1 MDWQYQDDG
10 LAHGHRYSYTVAVES
25 AAGNPGAESTSYVI
39 HIDSEAPSQTIQIT
53 AIIDNKDPVT
63 GVIANG
69 GVTNDD
75 TPEIKGSL
83 SAILGAGETVVVYRN
98 GIEVGTATVTGT
110 NWSFTDASLGS
121 GESYSYSAEVR
132 DLAGNV
138 SDLSNLYSITT
149 NFDGASQTTQIL
161 RIVDNVD
168 PVTGV
173 VPNNGASNDTTP
185 TLEGSIGSALNAGD
199 VVVIKR
205 DGVEIGTATV
215 TGTSWSFTDQLLA
228 DGSYTYTAVVRNNV
242 GVEGAASGDYTIT
255 LDTQAPTASSSIII
269 SYTDNVA
276 PQEGEFASGSV
287 TNDTSPSLNIIVT
300 GSLAIGEVV
309 AVYRDGVKIGYADL
323 IGGDQYQFTDSAL
336 KDGRSYDYTTRVEDA
351 AGNLGAQSDVFTVI
365 IDTTAP
371 NVLRIDSVIDDVE
384 FITGELSPG
393 DYTNDR
399 HPTVNGS
406 GAEAHALIIL
416 KDTNGQILGT
426 TTADATGHWR
436 VEPDTGNA
444 LTDGLHNLQVTQT
457 DQAGNESPA
466 VSFELNVDATAPT
479 QSTTITGIEDDQ
491 APVTGNVVH
500 QGYTDDRTPTLK
512 GSISATLGANE
523 KVVILRDGVVIGEAT
538 VTGTDWNYTDSG
550 LLDGTQY
557 QYTARVEDS
566 AGNRGGDSNGYI
578 INIDSS
584 VPTQSITIQSVTDN
598 FGPVQGDLNS
608 GATTDDS
615 TPTLNGIISS
625 ALAANEVIVIYRDG
639 VKVGQANIS
648 AGATN
653 WSYTD
658 GGLSNGNQYSYT
670 ARVEDASGLQG
681 PVSNDFILQFET
693 SGSLNNATITAI
705 EDDQLPVLGTVQNNG
720 YTNDISPLLLG
731 RLDSS
736 LAAGEKVA
744 VYRDGIKI
752 GEAIVNGMDWQY
764 QDDGLAHGHR
774 YSYTVAVESA
784 AGNPGAESTSYV
796 IHIDSEAP
804 SQTIQITAII
814 DNKDPVT
821 GVIANGGVTNDDTPE
836 IKGSLSAIL
845 GAGET
850 VVVYRNGIEVGTATV
865 TGTNWSFTDASLGSG
880 ESYSYS
886 AEVRDLA
893 GNVSD
898 LSNLY
903 SITTNFDGASQTTQ
917 ILRIVDNVDPVTGVV
932 PNNGASNDTTPT
944 LEGSIG
950 SALNAG
956 DVVVIKRDGV
966 EIGTATVTGTSW
978 SFTDQLLA
986 DGSYTYTAAVRNNVG
1001 VEGAASGDYT
1011 ITLDTQ
1017 APTASSSII
1026 SYTDNV
1032 APQEGEFASGS
1043 VTNDTSPSLNIIVT
1057 GSLAIGE
1064 VVAVYRDGVKIGYA
1078 DLIGGDQYQFT
1089 DSALKDGRSY
1099 DYTTR
1104 VEDAAGNLGAQSDV
1118 FTLTVDLTA
1127 PSSNLVIEIT
1137 SITDDTGYSDSDFI
1151 TNDTSLTING
1161 TLTGTLATDEFAQI
1175 SIDAGLTWTT
1185 VDVIAGVWSYVD
1197 GRTLTDGTYT
1207 YHVRVVDTAGNVGST
1222 SSQDVIIDI
1231 TAPTQTAVITDYSD
1245 DVGQFQGNFLSGTK
1259 TDDLTPTLNGT
1270 LDLGLGYGEQLAI
1283 YQENNGTVTFLGYA
1297 TVTGTTWRYDVNSNL
1312 QDGETYNF
1320 YAHVVDIAGNVGS
1333 QSNSLALTVD
1343 TTPPDVTNLVTTAEI
1358 DVDTANGVPLSGSTN
1373 TITATNKDLITRDAS
1388 PELLSGSLSRELAV
1402 GEMLQISLDGGVTW
1416 RNVTTL
1422 TGQKYWEHTLN
1433 TVYQNDTTITVQ
1445 LRVSDEAGNT
1455 AQLINQEKTIT
1466 IDLTS
1471 PEGLDLAPIVDQ
1483 LTDISKSYTFNSAV
1497 YGALEAGTT
1506 IALIND
1512 VNNNSM
1518 WQEGMD
1524 KVIATAVVASDGS
1537 WSITTTLPAG
1547 ALNLGFILWDA
1558 AGNVSSMSNITSVG
1572 VASSVTGSEIIEAT
1586 WGGTTDAEGYGL
1598 NAASVTIS
1606 ANGTWSFFQSVRGTT
1621 GSDTANAGRVY
1632 TQNGSLT
1639 DYTSA
1644 YLAQPST
1651 SNGGDYNLTDWG
1663 YGRFVNS
1670 AMFADINR
1678 DGYVDVVSQISSYSN
1693 SGRTAY
1699 WLQNADGTWTPQVLD
1714 QGTLNH
1720 LGGAIAYDRTGDGY
1734 LDFVLADSEA
1744 DSISFIKNNGG
1755 VLSYESNGSN
1765 GMPPSGAFT
1774 ISNGLGTGSVTG
1786 NKMPIDLSVIHETG
1800 AVDLDN
1806 NGTVDVVAHVDY
1818 NGTLNYGNLGR
1829 GLGILYNS
1837 GTEAGFTY
1845 VNHANVFAD
1854 DGHLDY
1860 GNLSQSVT
1868 FADFNGDGWLD
1879 MYLNRGAKNG
1889 VNSDESRIYLNNG
1902 KGQLNASDA
1911 DAIWFGDNLKG
1922 GTSFAVDWNFDGLMD
1937 VIEVPAQIGGY
1948 ITAAFAPTLYL
1959 NSGNGNWGQNPVAL
1973 TPTIYG
1979 DVTGAVVVDYDWDG
1993 SLDLVLYHA
2002 GSDAGVVATDNSSP
2016 TTVIYNAN
2024 VAADG
2029 TSLQIRILDGEG
2041 INTYYSN
2048 TVKLYDS
2055 KGNMV
2060 ATQLIN
2066 PQSSGSSNSMG
2077 LVSFYGLNAN
2087 ETYSVQLLRI
2097 TNGVSDNVGG
2107 VANLGGYTNSTI
2119 NTTWSG
2125 LTTGKAHDAYVLTAE
2140 SSTAVNDSAKNSVG
2154 IVGTGYNDHFFGTLG
2169 NDHFNGGGGWIINSV
2184 GDKEWQ
2190 ANGGLDILDY
2200 SLLDAQI
2207 SVDVSSGKVSKIVNG
2222 VVYQDT
2228 FENIE
2233 KFIAGSGD
2241 TVFTGGTSNDHFV
2254 GGQGNDTYNLGGVG
2268 GGSDTIYFALL
2279 NANNATGGNGSD
2291 VVNGFH
2297 VGSIATD
2304 IEADII
2310 DLHEILDGYKGTPS
2324 LYTDS
2329 DGVKLDISSSDLL
2342 NFIDVSSDGTNTTIS
2357 VDRDGTG
2364 QNFTTLITLNN
2375 VDTDLITLLMNNQL
2389 VI

>member
-1 MDWQYQDDG
+1 
-10 LAHGHRYSYTVAVES
+10 
-25 AAGNPGAESTSYVI
+25 
-39 HIDSEAPSQTIQIT
+39 
-53 AIIDNKDPVT
+53 
-63 GVIANG
+63 
-69 GVTNDD
+69 
-75 TPEIKGSL
+75 
-83 SAILGAGETVVVYRN
+83 
-98 GIEVGTATVTGT
+98 
-110 NWSFTDASLGS
+110 
-121 GESYSYSAEVR
+121 
-132 DLAGNV
+132 
-138 SDLSNLYSITT
+138 
-149 NFDGASQTTQIL
+149 
-161 RIVDNVD
+161 
-168 PVTGV
+168 
-173 VPNNGASNDTTP
+173 
-185 TLEGSIGSALNAGD
+185 
-199 VVVIKR
+199 
-205 DGVEIGTATV
+205 
-215 TGTSWSFTDQLLA
+215 
-228 DGSYTYTAVVRNNV
+228 
-242 GVEGAASGDYTIT
+242 
-255 LDTQAPTASSSIII
+255 
-269 SYTDNVA
+269 
-276 PQEGEFASGSV
+276 
-287 TNDTSPSLNIIVT
+287 
-300 GSLAIGEVV
+300 
-309 AVYRDGVKIGYADL
+309 
-323 IGGDQYQFTDSAL
+323 
-336 KDGRSYDYTTRVEDA
+336 
-351 AGNLGAQSDVFTVI
+351 
-365 IDTTAP
+365 
-371 NVLRIDSVIDDVE
+371 
-384 FITGELSPG
+384 
-393 DYTNDR
+393 
-399 HPTVNGS
+399 
-406 GAEAHALIIL
+406 
-416 KDTNGQILGT
+416 
-426 TTADATGHWR
+426 
-436 VEPDTGNA
+436 
-444 LTDGLHNLQVTQT
+444 
-457 DQAGNESPA
+457 
-466 VSFELNVDATAPT
+466 
-479 QSTTITGIEDDQ
+479 
-491 APVTGNVVH
+491 
-500 QGYTDDRTPTLK
+500 
-512 GSISATLGANE
+512 
-523 KVVILRDGVVIGEAT
+523 
-538 VTGTDWNYTDSG
+538 
-550 LLDGTQY
+550 
-557 QYTARVEDS
+557 
-566 AGNRGGDSNGYI
+566 
-578 INIDSS
+578 
-584 VPTQSITIQSVTDN
+584 
-598 FGPVQGDLNS
+598 
-608 GATTDDS
+608 
-615 TPTLNGIISS
+615 
-625 ALAANEVIVIYRDG
+625 
-639 VKVGQANIS
+639 
-648 AGATN
+648 
-653 WSYTD
+653 
-658 GGLSNGNQYSYT
+658 
-670 ARVEDASGLQG
+670 
-681 PVSNDFILQFET
+681 
-693 SGSLNNATITAI
+693 
-705 EDDQLPVLGTVQNNG
+705 
-720 YTNDISPLLLG
+720 
-731 RLDSS
+731 
-736 LAAGEKVA
+736 
-744 VYRDGIKI
+744 
-752 GEAIVNGMDWQY
+752 
-764 QDDGLAHGHR
+764 
-774 YSYTVAVESA
+774 
-784 AGNPGAESTSYV
+784 
-796 IHIDSEAP
+796 
-804 SQTIQITAII
+804 
-814 DNKDPVT
+814 
-821 GVIANGGVTNDDTPE
+821 
-836 IKGSLSAIL
+836 
-845 GAGET
+845 
-850 VVVYRNGIEVGTATV
+850 
-865 TGTNWSFTDASLGSG
+865 
-880 ESYSYS
+880 
-886 AEVRDLA
+886 
-893 GNVSD
+893 
-898 LSNLY
+898 
-903 SITTNFDGASQTTQ
+903 
-917 ILRIVDNVDPVTGVV
+917 
-932 PNNGASNDTTPT
+932 
-944 LEGSIG
+944 
-950 SALNAG
+950 
-956 DVVVIKRDGV
+956 V